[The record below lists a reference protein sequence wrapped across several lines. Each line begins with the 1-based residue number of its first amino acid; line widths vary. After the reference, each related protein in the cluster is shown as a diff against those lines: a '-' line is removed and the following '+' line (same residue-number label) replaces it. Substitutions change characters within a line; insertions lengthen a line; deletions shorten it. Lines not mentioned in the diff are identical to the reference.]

1 MITCLQ
7 NLDVCDVHHSS
18 GCVRSYITSDYMS
31 DFRTSMYVMF
41 TIVLGATCVR
51 SYITSD
57 YMSDFRT
64 SMYVMFTI

>member
-1 MITCLQ
+1 MYVLLTIVLGAT
-7 NLDVCDVHHSS
+7 
-18 GCVRSYITSDYMS
+18 GVRSYITSTCNYMS

-57 YMSDFRT
+57 YMSTEPRC
-64 SMYVMFTI
+64 M